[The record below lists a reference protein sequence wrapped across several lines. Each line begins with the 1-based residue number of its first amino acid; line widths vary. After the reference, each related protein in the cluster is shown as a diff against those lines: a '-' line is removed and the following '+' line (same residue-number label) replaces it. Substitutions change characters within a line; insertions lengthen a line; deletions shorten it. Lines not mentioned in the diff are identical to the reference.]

1 MQLLSDVTSVRK
13 TLRDGVAKGY
23 WTLEHLDIK
32 PVGCETP
39 DERFRNLLR
48 DAPAVESVQAIPDPK
63 DFDTVLPP
71 SDPPTQAPKLPLT
84 LDEEESRTQVQAGTT
99 SQAACDLHE
108 PDELRPASGF
118 EALPW

>member
-1 MQLLSDVTSVRK
+1 MQPLSDVTSVRK

-84 LDEEESRTQVQAGTT
+84 LDEEESRTQVQARTT